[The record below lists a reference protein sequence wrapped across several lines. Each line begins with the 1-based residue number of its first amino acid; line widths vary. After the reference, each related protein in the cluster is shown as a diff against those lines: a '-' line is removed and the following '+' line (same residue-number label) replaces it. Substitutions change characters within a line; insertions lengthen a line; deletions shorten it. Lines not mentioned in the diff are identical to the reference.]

1 MKRLYLQHLIIGT
14 TLVLALG
21 ACSHKPSKTMKT
33 VASEETASPRSQ
45 YTVLLQE
52 ARVESENL
60 RAELASLKILVAK
73 QLGELQSL
81 RNQSKSVHHREQ
93 DQGQELQNIRSQLL
107 SSQAER
113 DQLRK
118 NNMELQGQ
126 VTSMPQTSQLVSD
139 IQTLHGTFQEVM
151 GKLNGL
157 ASDITL
163 IKQEMHVTKN
173 ILKPQQTTLTTT
185 LPTKAKTSTQTPD
198 TKGRVLIQYGDTLWE
213 LARTYQVSVEQL
225 KKWNHMTSDSIMSG
239 FRLKV
244 VEPTEAREAQ
254 AHHVKTSTELPI
266 PTMKHESLDT
276 PVQMTSHPSG
286 ETQVEH
292 PTEPTHI
299 LSIASPQ
306 ADSHESP

>member
-1 MKRLYLQHLIIGT
+1 MKRLYLQHLILSA
-14 TLVLALG
+14 TLVVALG
-21 ACSHKPSKTMKT
+21 ACVHKPEKTMKAIT
-33 VASEETASPRSQ
+33 PVETASPRSQ

-73 QLGELQSL
+73 QLGELHSL
-81 RNQSKSVHHREQ
+81 RKQSKSVYHREQ
-93 DQGQELQNIRSQLL
+93 GQGQELQNIRSQLL

-126 VTSMPQTSQLVSD
+126 VASMPHTSQLASD
-139 IQTLHGTFQEVM
+139 IQTLHGTFQQVM
-151 GKLNGL
+151 GKLKGL

-163 IKQEMHVTKN
+163 IKQKMHITKN
-173 ILKPQQTTLTTT
+173 ILKPQQTRLTTT
-185 LPTKAKTSTQTPD
+185 PPTRAGTNKQTPD
-198 TKGRVLIQYGDTLWE
+198 AKGRILIQYGDTLWN
-213 LARTYQVSVEQL
+213 LARTYRVSVDQL
-225 KKWNHMTSDSIMSG
+225 KEWNHMTSDSIMTG
-239 FRLKV
+239 FPLKV
-244 VEPTEAREAQ
+244 VEPAEEKGNHEQ
-254 AHHVKTSTELPI
+254 HVKTPTELPI
-266 PTMKHESLDT
+266 PTVKHESLDAT
-276 PVQMTSHPSG
+276 VQMTTHPSG
-286 ETQVEH
+286 ETQVER